1 MEKQAMMEEV
11 KSQNGGFST
20 FAGVFTP
27 SILTILG
34 VIMFMRTGFVI
45 GQAGILQALIIL
57 LIAKSITILTTF
69 SMSAIATNTEVKG
82 GGAYYLISRTL
93 GPEFGG
99 TIGLALFAA
108 QSLSIPFYII
118 GFTEALTN
126 TLVFFKPF
134 YHYITF
140 SMAGLLFFVAF
151 RGAGGAI
158 KVQYVIMGILGL
170 SIVAFLGGS
179 AIGFDKALLIKNL
192 NSGYTDASINFW
204 VIFAI
209 FFPAVT
215 GIMAGVN
222 MSGDLKDPAKSIPL
236 GTFLAVGVG
245 LIIYGA
251 QIVLVGG
258 STVREALIADPYGS
272 LMKNSIFGMGF
283 LVALGVFAATLSS
296 ALGSYVGA
304 PRILQSLAF
313 DRILAPLKIFSK
325 VSSNG
330 EPHRAL
336 YLSTIITAGT
346 LYWAMQSGEGALNIV
361 ASVVSMFF
369 LFAYGIIN
377 LAAFVESFGQNPSF
391 RPRFR
396 FFHWSLALAGA
407 VGCIGAAF
415 LIDFKAAAGAIVL
428 IVCVFMYVRKFVM
441 KTSFGDARRGFLYS
455 VIRKNLIQ
463 LQGSPMHAKNWRP
476 TIITFADGGSS
487 KLTLAKFS
495 DWLGG
500 GRGIVILA
508 DLIIGQFNK
517 SVQERIEKED
527 KLKEFIKN
535 NYLEAF
541 PQVLVTPDMD
551 FGVNQLLQSVSIGP
565 LRPNLAVFGWSRSQ
579 EREKYLNL
587 HMKTARALDMS
598 VVLLNDKG
606 MPNLDKRIKKRI
618 DIWWRGQ
625 HNGSLMAILAYLMT
639 TYREWDNTSIRFLR
653 AVTSPEQ
660 KKEALTELGTLVEAA
675 RLDAEINVVD
685 LRGSFKETLTDHS
698 ADASVVFMGF
708 EVPKA
713 EDMENFYSNFN
724 SLFEELPTTLLI
736 NSTGEADLL
745 A

>member
-1 MEKQAMMEEV
+1 MEKQKISEDTKQE
-11 KSQNGGFST
+11 NGGFST

-34 VIMFMRTGFVI
+34 VIMFMRTGYVV
-45 GQAGILQALIIL
+45 GEAGIFQALIIL

-118 GFTEALTN
+118 GFTEALTD
-126 TLVFFKPF
+126 TITILKPF

-140 SMAGLLFFVAF
+140 SMAAVLFVVAF

-170 SIVAFLGGS
+170 SIAAFMGGS
-179 AIGFDKALLIKNL
+179 ALNFEKATLINNL
-192 NSGYTDASINFW
+192 SSGYTDASINFW

-236 GTFLAVGVG
+236 GTFLAVGAG

-251 QIVLVGG
+251 QIVLTGG
-258 STVREALIADPYGS
+258 STTREMLIADPYGS

-336 YLSTIITAGT
+336 LLSTIITGGT

-361 ASVVSMFF
+361 AAIVSMFF

-407 VGCIGAAF
+407 IGCIGAAF
-415 LIDFKAAAGAIVL
+415 LIDPKAAAGAIVL
-428 IVCVFMYVRKFVM
+428 IVCVFMYVKKFVM

-455 VIRKNLIQ
+455 VIRKNLFQ
-463 LQGSPMHAKNWRP
+463 LMGSPMHAKNWRP
-476 TIITFADGGSS
+476 TIITFTDGGST

-508 DLIIGQFNK
+508 ELIIGQFNK
-517 SVQERIEKED
+517 AIQNRIEAEE
-527 KLKEFIKN
+527 KLTEFIKN

-565 LRPNLAVFGWSRSQ
+565 LRPNLAVFGWSRTP
-579 EREKYLNL
+579 ERVQYLNL
-587 HMKTARALDMS
+587 HLKTARALNMS
-598 VVLLNDKG
+598 VALINDKG
-606 MPNLDKRIKKRI
+606 MPNLDRRIKKRI
-618 DIWWRGQ
+618 DIWWRGLD
-625 HNGSLMAILAYLMT
+625 NGSLMAIIAYLMT

-653 AVTSPEQ
+653 AVSTAEQ
-660 KKEALTELGTLVEAA
+660 KTEAVKELGKLVEAA
-675 RLDAEINVVD
+675 RMDAEIQVVD
-685 LRGSFKETLTDHS
+685 MKGSFKETLS
-698 ADASVVFMGF
+698 YNSSDASVVFMGF
-708 EVPKA
+708 EIPKI
-713 EDMENFYSNFN
+713 EEMENFCNNF
-724 SLFEELPTTLLI
+724 SALFEDLPTTLLI